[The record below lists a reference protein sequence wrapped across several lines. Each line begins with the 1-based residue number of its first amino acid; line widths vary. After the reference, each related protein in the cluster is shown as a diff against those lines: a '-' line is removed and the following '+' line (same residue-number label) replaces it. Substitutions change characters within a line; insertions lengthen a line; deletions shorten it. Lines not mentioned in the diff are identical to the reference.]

1 EPQNQKEPT
10 EEHDMSKNKNTNNQ
24 HSSHSN
30 EKSNQFVVVKDVL
43 STPLNNKHVH
53 EESIQPDADQSQMVF
68 QTAEIKK
75 EAVSKN
81 KPNKLIQEHKFTT
94 ATSVKKEKELKT
106 VTRIEN
112 DSCDYSI
119 IVYA

>member
-10 EEHDMSKNKNTNNQ
+10 EEPDMSKNKNTNDQ

-30 EKSNQFVVVKDVL
+30 EKSNQFVVVKDIL

-53 EESIQPDADQSQMVF
+53 EERINPDATQSQLVF
-68 QTAEIKK
+68 TKIETGK
-75 EAVSKN
+75 EDVLKN
-81 KPNKLIQEHKFTT
+81 KPKKLIQEQKFTT
-94 ATSVKKEKELKT
+94 ATTVKKEKELQT

-112 DSCDYSI
+112 ASCDYSI